1 MRFALTKSLTTKS
14 VAYAAAL
21 LAGGT
26 LATAAQATIP
36 VYGSPGTQ
44 NAVNYN
50 FTAGGSNYL
59 RAWFVGKG
67 GAAYTVRLGAIV
79 NGVDR
84 GLGLN
89 NQTSALGQLHNYG
102 AINAGDTIKFYVF
115 VADTNRTW
123 TNVIADNVD
132 GVQHFY
138 RGPSYTGGDFGLPLS
153 AARPGSYFG
162 VEDLEGGGDFNY
174 TDLQFIARTGAIP
187 EPATWAMLIFGFGLV
202 GGALRRRTAGK
213 SGQQQVRIAYG

>member
-1 MRFALTKSLTTKS
+1 MRTLHIKQL
-14 VAYAAAL
+14 AYAAAL
-21 LAGGT
+21 TVGTALAVP
-26 LATAAQATIP
+26 AQAVIP

-50 FTAGGSNYL
+50 FTAGANGYL
-59 RAWFVGKG
+59 RTWFVGKG
-67 GAAYTVRLGAIV
+67 GAGYTVRLGAIV

-89 NQTSALGQLHNYG
+89 NQTATLGQLYNFG
-102 AINAGDTIKFYVF
+102 ATTAGQSIKFYIF
-115 VADTNRTW
+115 VTN
-123 TNVIADNVD
+123 TNETFTNNIADNAD

-138 RGPSYTGGDFGLPLS
+138 RGPAYTGGDFGIPLS

-162 VEDLEGGGDFNY
+162 AEDLNGGGDFNY
-174 TDLQFIARTGAIP
+174 TDLQFIARTGGIP

-202 GGALRRRTAGK
+202 GGALRRRQSGK
-213 SGQQQVRIAYG
+213 QAVRVTYA